1 MSDKNKLIIV
11 EDIKNMIFS
20 FREQQLMIDRDL
32 AELYGVETK
41 VLNQAVKRNIE
52 RFPDDFRFQL
62 TDYEK
67 NELVTNCDRFK
78 NLKHSNIN
86 PYAFTEQGVAMLS
99 AVLRSETAVR
109 ISVRIIKAFIE
120 MKKFI
125 SNNAAI
131 FQRLEKVEMKQIVT
145 DEKIDKIFE
154 ALENKDL
161 KPKQGIF
168 YNGQIF
174 DAYKFVA
181 ELIKSARKSIILM
194 KRF

>member
-1 MSDKNKLIIV
+1 M
-11 EDIKNMIFS
+11 
-20 FREQQLMIDRDL
+20 
-32 AELYGVETK
+32 
-41 VLNQAVKRNIE
+41 
-52 RFPDDFRFQL
+52 

-145 DEKIDKIFE
+145 DEKL
-154 ALENKDL
+154 A
-161 KPKQGIF
+161 
-168 YNGQIF
+168 
-174 DAYKFVA
+174 
-181 ELIKSARKSIILM
+181 KS
-194 KRF
+194 